1 MWTRLEREMTNL
13 FPLQISI
20 VTRCNSLVKA
30 QPDIG
35 NCEPTGWRKS
45 KRTIGSAV
53 LQALLSIHGACLR
66 AQSCSKKKYHGRE
79 LSELLGLDD
88 FDDFAY
94 DT

>member
-1 MWTRLEREMTNL
+1 MAEIQENNWIR
-13 FPLQISI
+13 SI
-20 VTRCNSLVKA
+20 A
-30 QPDIG
+30 G
-35 NCEPTGWRKS
+35 
-45 KRTIGSAV
+45 
-53 LQALLSIHGACLR
+53 LLSIHGACLR